1 MTTPNRHGDASLT
14 YVGGPT
20 IAIDF
25 CGLRFLTDPTFDA
38 GGGEYATAVTT
49 LTKIDG
55 PAIALESLGQIDIV
69 LLSHDH
75 HFDNL
80 DRAGRA
86 MLGQA
91 SQVLTTPI
99 GAERLGGGAV
109 GMAPWESRS
118 ITAPDGHTVRVT
130 STPARHG
137 PEGGDRGPVTG
148 FVLQCD
154 DALDRALYV
163 SGDTVWYEGVAEV
176 AARFH
181 VTTAVLFMGAARVA
195 AAGPAHITMT
205 AEDGVHAARAFSDA
219 VIVPVHFEGWRH
231 FSESRPDI
239 ERVFAAEGL
248 SDRLR
253 WPEAGRAITLS
264 S

>member
-1 MTTPNRHGDASLT
+1 MTTTNSRDQLSLT

-25 CGLRFLTDPTFDA
+25 GGLRFLTDPTFDA
-38 GGGEYATAVTT
+38 GGGEYKTPTST

-55 PAIALESLGQIDIV
+55 PAIALEALGHIDVV

-91 SQVLTTPI
+91 SQVLTTLV
-99 GAERLGGGAV
+99 GADRLGAGAI
-109 GMAPWESRS
+109 GLAPWQSHGIATPDGRTVR
-118 ITAPDGHTVRVT
+118 ITAA
-130 STPARHG
+130 PARHG
-137 PEGGDRGPVTG
+137 PEGGDRGPVIG
-148 FVLQCD
+148 FVLECNGD
-154 DALDRALYV
+154 EHSVLYV
-163 SGDTVWYEGVAEV
+163 AGDTVWYEGVAAV
-176 AARFH
+176 ADRFP

-195 AAGPAHITMT
+195 AAGPSHLTMT
-205 AEDGVHAARAFSDA
+205 ATDGVHAARAFPEA
-219 VIVPVHFEGWRH
+219 LIVPLHFEGWQH
-231 FSESRPDI
+231 FSESRADVD
-239 ERVFAAEGL
+239 RTFSAAGL

-253 WPEAGRAITLS
+253 WPEPGRPIALR
-264 S
+264 